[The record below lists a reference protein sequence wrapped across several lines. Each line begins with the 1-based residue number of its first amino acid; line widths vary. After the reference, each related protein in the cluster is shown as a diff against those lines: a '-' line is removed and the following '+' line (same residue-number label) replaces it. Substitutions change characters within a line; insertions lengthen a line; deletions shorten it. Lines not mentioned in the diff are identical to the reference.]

1 MNDLVT
7 TRHLTD
13 CPDVLTPEEVQSF
26 LSVGRNTVYNLL
38 KSGDLKSIRIGKL
51 YRIPNPYLLQYLN
64 PCYNEVSIDD

>member
-13 CPDVLTPEEVQSF
+13 YPDVLTPEEVQSF

-38 KSGDLKSIRIGKL
+38 KSGDLQSIRIGKL
-51 YRIPNPYLLQYLN
+51 YRIPKPYLLQYLS